1 MHVYRKKNFKM
12 YFELFVM
19 ANTLIVFRAIRLKK
33 KSYVHLY
40 IIPRFYSQKNGC
52 LCVLKFLAAPTGVW
66 DLSFHTRD

>member
-33 KSYVHLY
+33 KMLCSPLY
-40 IIPRFYSQKNGC
+40 NTQILQSEKWLFVCFKIFGC
-52 LCVLKFLAAPTGVW
+52 THGRVGP
-66 DLSFHTRD
+66 